1 METPSF
7 ALTPP
12 NINDQPPPPH
22 THTPP
27 DPDPDPPITTIQSSS
42 LNPMGMA

>member
-12 NINDQPPPPH
+12 NINDQPPPP